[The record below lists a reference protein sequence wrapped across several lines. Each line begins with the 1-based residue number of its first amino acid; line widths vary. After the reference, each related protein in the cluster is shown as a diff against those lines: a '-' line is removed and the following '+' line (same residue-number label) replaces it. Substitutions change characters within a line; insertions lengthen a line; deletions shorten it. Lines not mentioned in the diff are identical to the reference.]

1 MSSLPAM
8 SMNAFMAPAP
18 SLASACIAQS
28 IPLPAVFGANILSL
42 HATPVTNFSLPSI
55 PIQVWTKSQFDA
67 VDFCNVTVKYTRPGS
82 DHNITVQVYLPP
94 PSEWNG
100 RFLGAGGSGY
110 AATQGLVTTIPP
122 VDAGFA
128 VASTD
133 GGVSTLEFSSA
144 EWTLL
149 SSGNPDYA
157 RINIWSSVVLNDL
170 SIIGKSV
177 TNSFYGQAA
186 AHSYWVGCSQGGR
199 QGNMIAQR
207 YPDAFDGIIA
217 LAPAINW
224 AEFFPSMQ
232 FPHQLM
238 YESNY
243 AMSACER
250 EAITSAALNACDG
263 LDGLIDGVL
272 SRPDLCKFDPLT
284 LIGKSYNCDG
294 TNKTFTTEGVKIIQD
309 AWTGPRAADG
319 RFLWYGY
326 GSDADLS
333 YVANTTC
340 TDQNNCTVASFS
352 LSQDWLQLWV
362 AQDPTLNMSN
372 LTHDDFTTLI
382 HQGINRYD
390 SIVSARDPDI
400 SRFRNRGGKL
410 LTWHGYTDQLIPY
423 QGSQNYHDR
432 VRELDANVDDYFRL
446 FLAPGTQHCVP
457 GNGYF
462 PTNVLQDLIDWVE
475 KGVAPDQLTTV
486 NLTNVDP
493 TTGMLMGNQTTGRG
507 RPICLYPKV
516 QEYIGG
522 DADMMSSFRCVTP

>member
-1 MSSLPAM
+1 M
-8 SMNAFMAPAP
+8 
-18 SLASACIAQS
+18 
-28 IPLPAVFGANILSL
+28 
-42 HATPVTNFSLPSI
+42 
-55 PIQVWTKSQFDA
+55 
-67 VDFCNVTVKYTRPGS
+67 
-82 DHNITVQVYLPP
+82 
-94 PSEWNG
+94 
-100 RFLGAGGSGY
+100 
-110 AATQGLVTTIPP
+110 ATQGLVTTIPP

-149 SSGNPDYA
+149 SPGNPDYA
-157 RINIWSSVVLNDL
+157 RINIWSSVV
-170 SIIGKSV
+170 
-177 TNSFYGQAA
+177 
-186 AHSYWVGCSQGGR
+186 GCTQGGR

-232 FPHQLM
+232 SHTNS
-238 YESNY
+238 Y
-243 AMSACER
+243 
-250 EAITSAALNACDG
+250 
-263 LDGLIDGVL
+263 GVL

-284 LIGKSYNCDG
+284 LIGNSYNCDG

-309 AWTGPRAADG
+309 TWTGPRAADG

-326 GSDADLS
+326 GPDADLS
-333 YVANTTC
+333 YVGNTTC
-340 TDQNNCTVASFS
+340 TDQNNCTVASFY

-362 AQDPTLNMSN
+362 AEDPTLNMSN
-372 LTHDDFTTLI
+372 LTRDDFTTLI

-390 SIVSARDPDI
+390 SVVSARDPDI
-400 SRFRNRGGKL
+400 ANFRNRGGKM

-423 QGSQNYHDR
+423 QGSQYYHDR
-432 VRELDANVDDYFRL
+432 VRELDANVNDYFRL

-457 GNGYF
+457 GNGHF

-475 KGVAPDQLTTV
+475 KGIAPDQLTTV

-522 DADMMSSFRCVTP
+522 DEDMMSSFRCVSP

>member
-1 MSSLPAM
+1 MSCRARYSNIGITSPTYPNSSLPAM
-8 SMNAFMAPAP
+8 SMNASMASAP

-28 IPLPAVFGANILSL
+28 IPLPSVFGANILSL

-67 VDFCNVTVKYTRPGS
+67 VDFCNVTVKYSRPGS

-149 SSGNPDYA
+149 SPGNPDYA
-157 RINIWSSVVLNDL
+157 RINIWSSAVLNDL

-177 TNSFYGQAA
+177 TNSFYGQTA

-199 QGNMIAQR
+199 QGNMIDQR
-207 YPDAFDGIIA
+207 YPDAFDGIVA

-224 AEFFPSMQ
+224 ADFFPSMQ

-238 YESNY
+238 YESDY
-243 AMSACER
+243 AVPAFAQISANSTRSPSSVNPTTAMAPTE
-250 EAITSAALNACDG
+250 
-263 LDGLIDGVL
+263 
-272 SRPDLCKFDPLT
+272 P
-284 LIGKSYNCDG
+284 
-294 TNKTFTTEGVKIIQD
+294 FTTEGVKIIQD
-309 AWTGPRAADG
+309 TWTGPRAADG
-319 RFLWYGY
+319 SFLWYGY
-326 GSDADLS
+326 GPDADLS

-340 TDQNNCTVASFS
+340 TDQKNCTVAPFS

-362 AQDPTLNMSN
+362 AEDPTLNMSN
-372 LTHDDFTTLI
+372 LTRDDFTTLL

-400 SRFRNRGGKL
+400 SNFRNRGGKM

-446 FLAPGTQHCVP
+446 FLAPGTRHCVP
-457 GNGYF
+457 GNGHF

-475 KGVAPDQLTTV
+475 KGIAPDQLTTV

-493 TTGMLMGNQTTGRG
+493 TTGMLTGNQTTGRG
-507 RPICLYPKV
+507 RPICMYPKV
-516 QEYIGG
+516 QEYISG
-522 DADMMSSFRCVTP
+522 DADMINSFHCVMP

>member
-1 MSSLPAM
+1 
-8 SMNAFMAPAP
+8 MASAP

-28 IPLPAVFGANILSL
+28 IPLPSVSGANILSL
-42 HATPVTNFSLPSI
+42 HATPVTDFSLPSI

-67 VDFCNVTVKYTRPGS
+67 VDFCNVTVKYTRPGL

-94 PSEWNG
+94 ASEWNG
-100 RFLGAGGSGY
+100 RFVGAGGSGY

-149 SSGNPDYA
+149 SPGNPDYA

-232 FPHQLM
+232 FPHQFM

-243 AMSACER
+243 A
-250 EAITSAALNACDG
+250 I
-263 LDGLIDGVL
+263 
-272 SRPDLCKFDPLT
+272 LT
-284 LIGKSYNCDG
+284 YNCDG
-294 TNKTFTTEGVKIIQD
+294 TNKTFTTKGVKIIQD
-309 AWTGPRAADG
+309 TWTGPRAADG
-319 RFLWYGY
+319 SFLWYGY
-326 GSDADLS
+326 GPDADLS

-340 TDQNNCTVASFS
+340 TDQSNCTVAPFS
-352 LSQDWLQLWV
+352 LPQDWLQLWV
-362 AQDPTLNMSN
+362 AEDPTLNMSN
-372 LTHDDFTTLI
+372 LTRDDLTTLI

-390 SIVSARDPDI
+390 SVVSARDPDI
-400 SRFRNRGGKL
+400 SNFRNRGGKM

-432 VRELDANVDDYFRL
+432 IRELDANVDDYF
-446 FLAPGTQHCVP
+446 H
-457 GNGYF
+457 
-462 PTNVLQDLIDWVE
+462 LIDWVE
-475 KGVAPDQLTTV
+475 KGIAPEQLNTV

-493 TTGMLMGNQTTGRG
+493 NTGMLMGNQTTGRG

-516 QEYIGG
+516 QEYING
-522 DADMMSSFRCVTP
+522 DADMMSSFRCVSP

>member
-1 MSSLPAM
+1 
-8 SMNAFMAPAP
+8 MASAP

-28 IPLPAVFGANILSL
+28 IPLPSVSGANILSL

-67 VDFCNVTVKYTRPGS
+67 VDFCNVTVKYTRPGL

-94 PSEWNG
+94 ASEWNG
-100 RFLGAGGSGY
+100 RFVGAGGSGY

-149 SSGNPDYA
+149 SPGNPDYA

-232 FPHQLM
+232 FPHQFM

-284 LIGKSYNCDG
+284 LIGKFYNCDG
-294 TNKTFTTEGVKIIQD
+294 TNKTFTTKGVKIIQD
-309 AWTGPRAADG
+309 TWTGPRAADG
-319 RFLWYGY
+319 SFLWYGY
-326 GSDADLS
+326 GPDADLS

-340 TDQNNCTVASFS
+340 TDQSNCTVAPFS
-352 LSQDWLQLWV
+352 LPQDWLQLWV
-362 AQDPTLNMSN
+362 TEDPTLNMSN
-372 LTHDDFTTLI
+372 LTRDDLTTLI

-390 SIVSARDPDI
+390 SVVSARDPDI
-400 SRFRNRGGKL
+400 SDFRNRGGRL

-432 VRELDANVDDYFRL
+432 VRELDANVDDYF
-446 FLAPGTQHCVP
+446 H
-457 GNGYF
+457 
-462 PTNVLQDLIDWVE
+462 LIDWVE
-475 KGVAPDQLTTV
+475 KGIAPDQLTTV

-493 TTGMLMGNQTTGRG
+493 NTGMLMGNQTTGRG

-522 DADMMSSFRCVTP
+522 DEDMMSSFRCVSPCHVT